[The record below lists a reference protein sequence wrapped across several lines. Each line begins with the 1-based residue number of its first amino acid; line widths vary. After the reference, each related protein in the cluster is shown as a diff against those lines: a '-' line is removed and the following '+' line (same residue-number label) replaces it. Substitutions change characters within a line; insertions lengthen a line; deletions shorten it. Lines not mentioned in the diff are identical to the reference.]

1 MWNFDYIVVMLVI
14 SVTLCQGSPIEG
26 IVPIMAI
33 LSPESAPPSFPPSSE
48 PPQLPPSLPPSGGP
62 LAEPPALPPSVH
74 AASNDMDYY
83 EDQNFV
89 FNDADHY
96 ENLGC
101 DAYGYAYEDY

>member
-14 SVTLCQGSPIEG
+14 SVSLCQGSPIEG
-26 IVPIMAI
+26 IVPIMA
-33 LSPESAPPSFPPSSE
+33 LPPSSE
-48 PPQLPPSLPPSGGP
+48 PPQLPPQLPPSLPPSGGP